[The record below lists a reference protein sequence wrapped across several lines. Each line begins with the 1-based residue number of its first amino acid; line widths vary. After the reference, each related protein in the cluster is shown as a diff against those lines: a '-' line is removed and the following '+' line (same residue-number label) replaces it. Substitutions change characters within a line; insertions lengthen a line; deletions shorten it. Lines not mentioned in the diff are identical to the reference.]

1 MAKFNDK
8 LRILLENQG
17 WSQAKLAE
25 IMKVSPDAVS
35 SWVRGK
41 NTPYIDTFKE
51 LCQIFCVTI
60 QELAYD
66 DFDIPEYIEI
76 DHYLPYSVAHLPE
89 EQQDSEHTII
99 DAALAYEGL
108 LHRYTNAK
116 GVEISAIYRAG
127 EEVWWHYRKHEA
139 RMIRDWNEVHS
150 ND

>member
-17 WSQAKLAE
+17 WTQAKLAE

-76 DHYLPYSVAHLPE
+76 DHYLPYSVEHLPE
-89 EQQDSEHTII
+89 EQQDSEHVII
-99 DAALAYEGL
+99 DAALA
-108 LHRYTNAK
+108 H
-116 GVEISAIYRAG
+116 
-127 EEVWWHYRKHEA
+127 
-139 RMIRDWNEVHS
+139 
-150 ND
+150 